1 MAGRSADLVGR
12 AQESRRLQ
20 AAVEAALI
28 GEGPAV
34 ALVVG
39 EAGLGKSSLVAGVFG
54 PSRPSG
60 PDGSDVV
67 VCRAAA
73 LPDTAETPLL
83 PWADALRHAVDQ
95 YGIEVAARE
104 AGPALADLAVLVPDL
119 DPGAGPGAAGRAAD
133 LLPWYLARLATVRPI
148 VIVLENL
155 HLADAPTMAVLQ
167 RIAHRP
173 PPGLAVVVTGR
184 PEGDGRQ
191 PGSARRWAE
200 ALVMLQR
207 QATAIALA
215 PLTDDDAAVL
225 VRRLAAA
232 SSLRLDPDSAADVVA
247 KGEGNPFF
255 LEELIAVRATGRGT
269 VPAAEVLGVRL
280 SGLTP
285 DALALARALAIH
297 GPAAPHDVLAEL
309 AGLDDGSLIAALH
322 ELVGAGLVT
331 DNASPS
337 GGGEASYSFAH
348 LLFGDAVADGMLPVE
363 RSRLHAACAAAI
375 ESRLDQAGPVRRRAM
390 LGALPRH
397 WSEAGRPDL
406 ALPAAV
412 RAGEASALVAPEVAA
427 GHYARAVELDEQL
440 TAFPGSARDSPG
452 NGEGERPSRMEL
464 LERLAEQYAAA
475 GDSEAATRSA
485 EAGIRLIAA
494 QPADLGTGSV
504 ADPAC
509 AARLHRLMAV
519 HGEGLL
525 EDREVQACFDA
536 AVRAAEALG
545 PSPELAAALAAQAR
559 RELVLDHN
567 ALAEPL
573 SRRARDIATAVHAE
587 AEEALASATL
597 GASLCYLGAFD
608 EGLQALAFAVPALEA
623 AHRPYDAARAALTLA
638 WAQFHS
644 GTPLVGRASAE
655 RAALAMREGGGPRDV
670 AVRLRAAW
678 LEMDLAVGRWDGLD
692 DALSEADP
700 GGRDDPAAEVASV
713 EAALL
718 RSVNGELALRRGDLD
733 RAARAYGAVLDHWG
747 RLGLRSYDAAS
758 LARLAEIAA
767 DQGLFDRARGFVDE
781 GLGAVQQ
788 ADTWVAVLGF
798 ARAALAVESSAAR
811 AGRATDPARIE
822 RLADLL
828 ARGEAG
834 APRASVAEAELA
846 TGRAELA
853 RAHGREDPDAW
864 AEAVTAWSSLGF
876 PWWRADALLH
886 QAAGLVA
893 RRGARSQAA
902 KLVHDAL
909 ATADLL
915 GAGSLR
921 ERAVD
926 LSRRA
931 GLQVVGPVGP
941 PTASAERQAA
951 TGPRVPPQSRGV
963 ERSDVLSLD
972 SLSTR
977 EREVLGLL
985 SSGASNRRIAEQ
997 LFISDKTASVH
1008 VSHILA
1014 KLGVS
1019 SRLEAAAL
1027 AHRASR

>member
-1 MAGRSADLVGR
+1 
-12 AQESRRLQ
+12 
-20 AAVEAALI
+20 
-28 GEGPAV
+28 
-34 ALVVG
+34 
-39 EAGLGKSSLVAGVFG
+39 LGKSSLVGGVLG
-54 PSRPSG
+54 ADNSMDLELG
-60 PDGSDVV
+60 DLV
-67 VCRAAA
+67 VCRATA

-133 LLPWYLARLATVRPI
+133 LLPWYLARLAAVRAL
-148 VIVLENL
+148 VVVLEDL

-173 PPGLAVVVTGR
+173 PPGLAVVATGR
-184 PEGDGRQ
+184 PVGDGRQ
-191 PGSARRWAE
+191 PASAQRWAE
-200 ALVMLQR
+200 ALVTLQR
-207 QATAIALA
+207 QAATIALP
-215 PLTDDDAAVL
+215 PLADDDAAEL

-232 SSLRLDPDSAADVVA
+232 SSLILDATSSVDVVK

-255 LEELIAVRATGRGT
+255 LEELIAVRAAGRGT

-280 SGLTP
+280 SGLTS
-285 DALALARALAIH
+285 DALAVARALAVY
-297 GPAAPHDVLAEL
+297 GPGVPHDVLAEL
-309 AGLDDGSLIAALH
+309 ADLDDATLITALH

-331 DNASPS
+331 DDASPA
-337 GGGEASYSFAH
+337 GGGGDSYSFAH
-348 LLFGDAVADGMLPVE
+348 LLLGDAVADGMLPVE
-363 RSRLHAACAAAI
+363 RRRLHSACAVAI
-375 ESRLDQAGPVRRRAM
+375 ESRLDHAGPVRRRVM

-397 WSEAGRPDL
+397 WSEAGRPEL

-412 RAGEASALVAPEVAA
+412 RAAEASAVVAPEVAA
-427 GHYARAVELDEQL
+427 RHYARALELDEGL
-440 TAFPGSARDSPG
+440 TSWSGSLAGAAGVSDAEHAG
-452 NGEGERPSRMEL
+452 GGERPSRVEL
-464 LERLAEQYAAA
+464 LERLAEQHAAA

-485 EAGIRLIAA
+485 EAGLRLIDT
-494 QPADLGTGSV
+494 QSSGRGSTAD
-504 ADPAC
+504 ADPAR

-573 SRRARDIATAVHAE
+573 SRRAREIAATVHAE

-608 EGLQALAFAVPALEA
+608 EGLQTLAYAVPALEA
-623 AHRPYDAARAALTLA
+623 AHRPYDAARAALTLS

-655 RAALAMREGGGPRDV
+655 RAALAMRDGGGPRDV
-670 AVRLRAAW
+670 AMRLRAAW
-678 LEMDLAVGRWDGLD
+678 LEMDLAVGRWEGLD
-692 DALSEADP
+692 AALHEVDHE
-700 GGRDDPAAEVASV
+700 GHDDPAAEVTSV

-718 RSVNGELALRRGDLD
+718 RSVTAELALRRGDRD
-733 RAARAYGAVLDHWG
+733 RAALAYGAVLDHWG
-747 RLGLRSYDAAS
+747 RLGLRSFDASS

-767 DQGLFDRARGFVDE
+767 DQRLFDRARGYVDE
-781 GLGAVQQ
+781 GLAAVEE

-822 RLADLL
+822 RLTDLL
-828 ARGEAG
+828 VRGGVG
-834 APRASVAEAELA
+834 APKGSVAEAELA
-846 TGRAELA
+846 AGRAELA
-853 RAHGREDPDAW
+853 RAQGREDPDAW
-864 AEAVTAWSSLGF
+864 SDAVLAWSVLGF

-893 RRGARSQAA
+893 ARGARAQAGE
-902 KLVHDAL
+902 LVADAL
-909 ATADLL
+909 VTADTL
-915 GAGSLR
+915 GAAGLR
-921 ERAVD
+921 ERALD

-931 GLQVVGPVGP
+931 GLQVVGDGGKQRV
-941 PTASAERQAA
+941 SAQPRSSDS
-951 TGPRVPPQSRGV
+951 TRVPPQP
-963 ERSDVLSLD
+963 RSPDGQNEAALD
-972 SLSTR
+972 LLSTR

>member
-1 MAGRSADLVGR
+1 MAGSSADLVGR
-12 AQESRRLQ
+12 ARESGRLT
-20 AAVEAALI
+20 AAVDSALA
-28 GEGPAV
+28 GRGPAV
-34 ALVVG
+34 ALVLG
-39 EAGLGKSSLVAGVFG
+39 DAGLGKSSLVAGVLA
-54 PSRPSG
+54 SG
-60 PDGSDVV
+60 HTEGRDVDDAV
-67 VCRAAA
+67 VCRATA

-104 AGPALADLAVLVPDL
+104 AGPALTDLAVLVPDL

-133 LLPWYLARLATVRPI
+133 LLPWYLARLAAVRPM
-148 VIVLENL
+148 VVVLEDL
-155 HLADAPTMAVLQ
+155 HLADAPTVAVLQ

-184 PEGDGRQ
+184 PEGDLRQ
-191 PGSARRWAE
+191 PASARRWAD
-200 ALVMLQR
+200 ALVTLHR
-207 QATAIALA
+207 QATTI
-215 PLTDDDAAVL
+215 PLSPLSGDDAAVL

-232 SSLRLDPDSAADVVA
+232 SSLKLDARASADVVA

-255 LEELIAVRATGRGT
+255 LEELIAVRAAGRGT

-280 SGLTP
+280 SGLSSE
-285 DALALARALAIH
+285 ALALARALAVY
-297 GPAAPHDVLAEL
+297 GAGAPHDVLAEL
-309 AGLDDGSLIAALH
+309 ADLDDASLISALH

-331 DNASPS
+331 DDSSTS
-337 GGGEASYSFAH
+337 GGGGDSYSFAH
-348 LLFGDAVADGMLPVE
+348 LLLGDAVADGMLPVE
-363 RSRLHAACAAAI
+363 RRRLHAACAQAI
-375 ESRLDQAGPVRRRAM
+375 EARLGQEGPVRRRAM

-397 WSEAGRPDL
+397 WNEAGRADL

-412 RAGEASALVAPEVAA
+412 RAGEASAVVAPEVAA
-427 GHYARAVELDEQL
+427 GHYARALELDGEL
-440 TAFPGSARDSPG
+440 TASSGSLRDDA
-452 NGEGERPSRMEL
+452 EGAGAERPARVEL
-464 LERLAEQYAAA
+464 LERLAEQHAAA

-485 EAGIRLIAA
+485 EAGLRLIEARSSDPGVA
-494 QPADLGTGSV
+494 SV
-504 ADPAC
+504 EDPARS
-509 AARLHRLMAV
+509 ARLHRLVAV

-525 EDREVQACFDA
+525 EDREVQACFEA

-545 PSPELAAALAAQAR
+545 PSPELAATLAAQAR

-573 SRRARDIATAVHAE
+573 SRRAREIARTVHAE

-608 EGLQALAFAVPALEA
+608 EGLQTLAYAVPALEA

-644 GTPLVGRASAE
+644 GAPLVGRASAE
-655 RAALAMREGGGPRDV
+655 RAALAMRDGGGPRDV

-678 LEMDLAVGRWDGLD
+678 LEMDLAVGRWEGLD
-692 DALSEADP
+692 DALRDADHEAQDA
-700 GGRDDPAAEVASV
+700 PAAEVTSV

-718 RSVNGELALRRGDLD
+718 RSVTGELALRRGDQV
-733 RAARAYGAVLDHWG
+733 RAAEAYGAVLDHWG
-747 RLGLRSYDAAS
+747 RLGLRSYDASS

-767 DQGLFDRARGFVDE
+767 GQGSFDRARGFVDE
-781 GLGAVQQ
+781 GLVAVEE

-798 ARAALAVESSAAR
+798 ARAALAVEASAAR
-811 AGRATDPARIE
+811 AGRTTDPTRIE
-822 RLADLL
+822 RFADLL
-828 ARGEAG
+828 VRGEVG
-834 APRASVAEAELA
+834 ATSGSVAEAELA
-846 TGRAELA
+846 AGRAELA
-853 RAHGREDPDAW
+853 RVHGREDPDAW
-864 AEAVTAWSSLGF
+864 SEAVIAWSSLGF

-893 RRGARSQAA
+893 RRGARTQAA
-902 KLVHDAL
+902 RLVADSL
-909 ATADLL
+909 ATADRL
-915 GAGSLR
+915 GAVPLR
-921 ERAVD
+921 ERALD

-931 GLQVVGPVGP
+931 GLQIAGDLGQQSTPSGAAP
-941 PTASAERQAA
+941 PAH
-951 TGPRVPPQSRGV
+951 RVPRQPADADGPD
-963 ERSDVLSLD
+963 EPMLA

-977 EREVLGLL
+977 EHEVLSLL

-1019 SRLEAAAL
+1019 SRLEAAAV